1 MLNYRN
7 SIVIITISV
16 LGNFGVKL
24 FLFRLKALYL
34 IVGVLTSFSLGMELD
49 VDGLSVIFPYDFIY
63 PEQYDYMCD
72 LKRILD
78 AKGHGLLE
86 MPSGTGKTI
95 TLLSFMLAYQAAHPQ
110 ADARLVYCTRTVP
123 EVEKTL
129 EELARLVEYRKQAG
143 CPEDIV
149 ALGLSA
155 RKNLCINPN
164 VQLNSP
170 KQSVDSQCHEL
181 TAPWVRDNAKA
192 EKCAFFEDLESL
204 PSWSLAPGVYTLED
218 LRQVGKSS
226 GLCPYFMARKAIAT
240 ANIVIFS
247 FYYLLDPKVAD
258 LVSKELSR
266 SCIVVFDEA
275 HNIDNVCIESLSID
289 LDLRC
294 IDSGLRSLNKLAGVV
309 HERKAENTQALQDEY
324 NRLVEGLRLAQDNR
338 INQLQLSNPV
348 IPDDILQE
356 AVPGNIRTAE
366 HFLALLRRF
375 IEFLRIRFKR
385 RYVSSETPQVFL
397 QDVRNECMIDRKPLR
412 FCAERLASLVRTLE
426 IAQLDEFSF
435 LQRISFFATLVS
447 TYTKGFMV
455 IYEPFEDDSNNA
467 QFNPVLHLCCFDA
480 TLAIRPIFERF
491 RSVIITSG
499 TLSPLEM
506 YPQLLDFAPVLMRS
520 FPMTLSRKSVEPLI
534 VTRGNDQVSI
544 SSRFSVRNDPAVVR
558 NYGLLLIDLAKLTP
572 DGMVCFFPSY
582 IYLQSIISVWNET
595 GILKELQNRKLLF
608 FETQDI
614 LETSIV
620 LGKFRDACDQG
631 RGAIMFSVARGKV
644 SEGIDFERHYGRCVV
659 LIGIPFQYTESR
671 ILKARLEYLRE
682 NYGIKE
688 GDFLTFDALRH
699 AAQCLGRVLRG
710 KSDYGLMVLADR
722 RYSRADK
729 RSKLPRWIST
739 EIKESCANLSSEM
752 AVEIAREYFRQ
763 MAEPFEL
770 KAQLGHSLLS
780 LGDVERRKNF
790 QNAPFDP

>member
-1 MLNYRN
+1 ME
-7 SIVIITISV
+7 
-16 LGNFGVKL
+16 
-24 FLFRLKALYL
+24 
-34 IVGVLTSFSLGMELD
+34 GMELD
-49 VDGLSVIFPYDFIY
+49 VDGLAVIFPYDYIY
-63 PEQYDYMCD
+63 PEQYEYMCD
-72 LKRILD
+72 LKSILD

-129 EELARLVEYRKQAG
+129 EELQRLVEYRKAAG
-143 CPEDIV
+143 CAEDIV

-155 RKNLCINPN
+155 RKNLCINPA
-164 VQLNSP
+164 VDMSSR
-170 KQSVDSQCHEL
+170 KQSVDSQCHSL
-181 TAPWVRDNAKA
+181 TAPWVRDDSRGAK
-192 EKCAFFEDLESL
+192 CSYFEDLESL
-204 PSWSLAPGVYTLED
+204 PAWSLAPGVYTLED

-226 GLCPYFMARKAIAT
+226 GFCPYFMARKAIAT
-240 ANIVIFS
+240 ANVVIFS
-247 FYYLLDPKVAD
+247 FYYLLDPKVAEM
-258 LVSKELSR
+258 VSKELSR

-289 LDLRC
+289 LDVRC
-294 IDSGLRSLNKLAGVV
+294 LDSGLRSLNKLSGIVE
-309 HERKAENTQALQDEY
+309 ERKQENTQSLHEEY
-324 NRLVEGLRLAQDNR
+324 NRLVEGLKQAQDNR
-338 INQLQLSNPV
+338 LNHVHLANPV

-366 HFLALLRRF
+366 HFLALLKRF
-375 IEFLRIRFKR
+375 IEYLRVRFKR
-385 RYVSSETPQVFL
+385 RYVSSESPQVFL
-397 QDVRNECMIDRKPLR
+397 QDVRNECLIDRKPLR

-426 IAQLDEFSF
+426 VTQLDEFSY
-435 LQRISFFATLVS
+435 LQRISFFATLVA

-467 QFNPVLHLCCFDA
+467 TFNPVLHLCCFDA
-480 TLAIRPIFERF
+480 TLAMRPVFDRF
-491 RSVIITSG
+491 TSVIITSG
-499 TLSPLEM
+499 TLSPLDM
-506 YPQLLDFAPVLMRS
+506 YPLLLDFEPRLTRS

-582 IYLQSIISVWNET
+582 IYLQSIITVWNET
-595 GILKELQNRKLLF
+595 GILKELQSRKLMF

-614 LETSIV
+614 VETSIV
-620 LGKFRDACDQG
+620 LEKFRDACDQG

-682 NYGIKE
+682 SYGIKE

-722 RYSRADK
+722 RYSRSDK
-729 RSKLPRWIST
+729 RSKLPRWISS
-739 EIKESCANLSSEM
+739 EIKESCVNLSSEM
-752 AVEIAREYFRQ
+752 AVEIARQYFRE
-763 MAEPFEL
+763 MAQPFEL

-780 LGDVERRKNF
+780 VEDVERRKEFKSNPYTTNTTTN
-790 QNAPFDP
+790 Q